1 MGHDVLH
8 TKTMTLK
15 HTKIG
20 VNLPTLLRDG
30 VNEVCDRRG
39 IPDRAEYIRS
49 LIREDLER
57 EGIIKR
63 GEA

>member
-1 MGHDVLH
+1 
-8 TKTMTLK
+8 MTDK
-15 HTKIG
+15 QTKIG

-30 VNEVCDRRG
+30 MNEVCIKRG
-39 IPDRAEYIRS
+39 IPDRAEYIRC

-63 GEA
+63 GNAA

>member
-1 MGHDVLH
+1 
-8 TKTMTLK
+8 MTIK

-30 VNEVCDRRG
+30 MNEVCKRRG
-39 IPDRAEYIRS
+39 IPDRGEYIRY

-57 EGIIKR
+57 EGIIQR
-63 GEA
+63 GGA